1 MLFFNYVAGNK
12 IINALDKSKHLLKMN
27 RVPII
32 NYINENKE
40 NSIDN
45 FKEYTNLINNL
56 DSSNLIAIKLSSF
69 NFNKKLIDNIIS
81 SAINNNIKIIIDAED
96 NNNINEYRLLTN
108 ELLYKYNTN
117 KPFIYKTYQM
127 YRTDSY
133 NELKDDSKF
142 FYQNGKILA
151 TKLVRGA
158 YYNAEKNEGHLFNY
172 KGLTDNNYNYAIK
185 FCFNNNLYYNIIA
198 SHNTDSILLA
208 CNLNKKKK
216 VFTIANLMGMN
227 ESFMNKINKEYNI
240 ELATYIPYGPYNN
253 MIPYLTRRLYEN
265 LDQIKYLIK

>member
-12 IINALDKSKHLLKMN
+12 LIYALEKSKYLLKIN
-27 RVPII
+27 RIPII

-40 NSIDN
+40 NALEN
-45 FKEYTNLINNL
+45 FKEYTNLINKL
-56 DSSNLIAIKLSSF
+56 DSLNLIALKLSSF
-69 NFNKKLIDNIIS
+69 DFNKKLIDNVIS
-81 SAINNNIKIIIDAED
+81 SAVNNNIKIIIDAED
-96 NNNINEYRLLTN
+96 NKNIDKYRLLTN
-108 ELLYKYNTN
+108 ELIYKYNTY

-133 NELKDDSKF
+133 NELNDDTNF
-142 FYQNGKILA
+142 FYKNNKILA

-185 FCFNNNLYYNIIA
+185 YCFNNNLNYNIIA
-198 SHNTDSILLA
+198 CHNTDSILLA

-216 VFTIANLMGMN
+216 IFKIANLMGMN
-227 ESFMNKINKEYNI
+227 ESFMNKIKTEYNI

-253 MIPYLTRRLYEN
+253 MLPYLTRRLYEN
-265 LDQIKYLIK
+265 LDQIKFFIK